1 MVAGLWNRDTR
12 RVTLLAALPV
22 LGFPAAWILVPNEM
36 NFFRRFQYPVVPIAA
51 MSWTMWIPDGV
62 GAAWRSLMTRATLQ
76 RVAAGAIAVVLLAA
90 TVTYE
95 HRAYFPPRWQDD
107 LFWGGAMLE
116 PYHGRGYPVAIS
128 EAALIPFFLKWNT

>member
-22 LGFPAAWILVPNEM
+22 LGFLAAWILLSNEM

-51 MSWTMWIPDGV
+51 MSWTMWIPDDV
-62 GAAWRSLMTRATLQ
+62 GAAWRLLMTRPTLQ

-90 TVTYE
+90 AGTYE
-95 HRAYFPPRWQDD
+95 HRAYFPPRLQDD
-107 LFWGGAMLE
+107 PFRVGAILE
-116 PYHGRGYPVAIS
+116 PLHDRGYTVA
-128 EAALIPFFLKWNT
+128 